1 MALLDWTRIDPMYRL
16 SGDGVL
22 LRPPQTSDF
31 QAWRDLRAASRDDL
45 QPWEPV
51 WPVDDLTRIGFRRRM
66 SAYQRDL
73 DLGLGYAFFVFRK
86 SDEALVGGVALSN
99 VRRGI
104 AQTAS
109 LGYWAGKPYLRR
121 GHTLAGVRA
130 VLAFAQKPLG
140 LHRIEAACL
149 PTNIASGG
157 LLIKAGFKEEGYA
170 PAYLKING
178 EWRDHSLFGLILGA
192 AIKQGHLLPSRVLS

>member
-1 MALLDWTRIDPMYRL
+1 MALLDWTRTDPMYRL
-16 SGDGVL
+16 SGDGVM
-22 LRPPQTSDF
+22 LRPPQTADF
-31 QAWRDLRAASRDDL
+31 NEWRDLRAASREFL

-51 WPVDDLTRIGFRRRM
+51 WPADDLTRIGFRRRM

-86 SDEALVGGVALSN
+86 SDGAMAGGVTLSN

-109 LGYWAGKPYLRR
+109 LGYWAGKTHLRR
-121 GHTLAGVRA
+121 GHTLAGVKA
-130 VLAFAQKPLG
+130 VLSFAREPLG

-157 LLIKAGFKEEGYA
+157 LLLKAGFTEEGYA
-170 PAYLKING
+170 KAYLKING
-178 EWRDHSLFGLILGA
+178 EWRDHRLFGLILGEA
-192 AIKQGHLLPSRVLS
+192 L